1 MAHAPSH
8 RPRGVH
14 QKPCRLSVSFHRPEL
29 AARLIDACL
38 HELLR
43 LLRPYGGLYALKPL
57 KPWQHGPQ
65 HSLVQHLPRGGLP
78 RRFGPLALELRLRG
92 LPLRFPHFSA
102 MGGKRRFTPPH
113 SNWTPATASSNCYKE
128 RSLSGGV
135 PTSLNEAS
143 PQPSH
148 PWRTLSV
155 LPRAPS
161 CSACLCAMP
170 AMPPS
175 SPTHP
180 KLRRHSYTL

>member
-65 HSLVQHLPRGGLP
+65 HSLVQHLSRGGLP
-78 RRFGPLALELRLRG
+78 RRFGPLALELRLHG
-92 LPLRFPHFSA
+92 LPLRFPHLADRGFRA
-102 MGGKRRFTPPH
+102 KGVLHPH
-113 SNWTPATASSNCYKE
+113 IIARMSQGSNCNWTPAINWTRATLRFE
-128 RSLSGGV
+128 RPSTVTYMLAAEIRHF
-135 PTSLNEAS
+135 PATSL
-143 PQPSH
+143 QRDTGH
-148 PWRTLSV
+148 
-155 LPRAPS
+155 
-161 CSACLCAMP
+161 
-170 AMPPS
+170 
-175 SPTHP
+175 
-180 KLRRHSYTL
+180 

>member
-65 HSLVQHLPRGGLP
+65 HSLVQHLSRGGLP
-78 RRFGPLALELRLRG
+78 R
-92 LPLRFPHFSA
+92 
-102 MGGKRRFTPPH
+102 GGSDACRPAASHISRCSGRRAFYTPTC
-113 SNWTPATASSNCYKE
+113 NWTPATASSNCYKE

-135 PTSLNEAS
+135 PTSLTSANPQLRFLRHLGTQPTPKAS
-143 PQPSH
+143 PQP
-148 PWRTLSV
+148 PPRLLDQALSPEQSLGRRS
-155 LPRAPS
+155 LPTSPS
-161 CSACLCAMP
+161 AGA
-170 AMPPS
+170 
-175 SPTHP
+175 
-180 KLRRHSYTL
+180 R

>member
-65 HSLVQHLPRGGLP
+65 HSLVQHLSRGGLP

-92 LPLRFPHFSA
+92 LPLR
-102 MGGKRRFTPPH
+102 
-113 SNWTPATASSNCYKE
+113 SSHICR
-128 RSLSGGV
+128 RSLAKGV
-135 PTSLNEAS
+135 LHPHIAIGPLQLLQATVTKNVRFPRRRANIAQQPTALPPVANPLS
-143 PQPSH
+143 PPTRALMLCLPLRHACHATIVSSH
-148 PWRTLSV
+148 GT
-155 LPRAPS
+155 
-161 CSACLCAMP
+161 
-170 AMPPS
+170 
-175 SPTHP
+175 
-180 KLRRHSYTL
+180 